1 VTLPA
6 AHENV
11 RLLVVHEDPTM
22 VLFVKRT
29 LEAATWADVT
39 GARAPAQAFDRIA
52 ATADPVHVVLLHWS
66 LPEMGALMLM
76 STLDDLRERR
86 PKVFA
91 FTTHWTEDELAR
103 ALQSGVDALLSAPL
117 TLEAVAIE
125 VQSLRSRGEAL
136 SRSRLLSLAGPR
148 LMRRDDRLWHIAPD
162 DIWRRRMAELAGRV
176 HSRAVEAQGRD
187 GEALLDRLDRL
198 YGRPIGADVVKLL
211 RQQLDTP
218 TIGTEALVKATG
230 LPASRVRAFL
240 SVLETLYA
248 SGHAKVP
255 YISAARAAVGYV
267 QSVVANRIEVQ
278 PLSPSGWARVQMLAA
293 ELLADGSTAAHRAE
307 VLQRVVA
314 EMAQVPVSAITALPE
329 GTRRALI
336 ASAVVADDQLALVD
350 RARLEVLNA
359 VLQGLPETPID
370 TERLRCLCAALGA
383 TKPPDP
389 GAPARLVGVLVDAV
403 AEDIEVDTERLKAL
417 ETALRALPPMDDV
430 DTAALVARLGI
441 LRASL
446 EPGAEADLRRVER
459 LVDHWAEGRTERVG
473 VAVLGAVVRAAARA
487 HDRLRPEPIIE
498 RLHAMVGAAD
508 YAAQGRAFDACDGL
522 RRLRPAVV
530 SDTDRL
536 RHVLR
541 RVVGEDAAVTP
552 ERLRALLNEA
562 DLVVS
567 MERAAVG
574 RSGELAPTRENEA
587 RVLAQLRALALS
599 LDVPLERLHLTPD
612 EIERL
617 AAQFAT
623 TDDTALAGLSPEA
636 ILRLRA
642 LAFVLG
648 RAGRDAPGLVV
659 RSLER
664 GGRDIRAIGGLAV
677 MLEAPSQAGARA
689 ALREALG
696 LSDARVGAAE
706 IERLIASGHL
716 EAAALG
722 LGDLNDRDPRA
733 PNLLN
738 EVALALR
745 NANRG
750 AEGEPLFMRAL
761 AIQPNRLNLLFNC
774 GRMYLEAGRLAQ
786 AVAPLE
792 TAVTLAPDFLLAA
805 KALSEAKRGLS
816 SPSEGR

>member
-1 VTLPA
+1 
-6 AHENV
+6 
-11 RLLVVHEDPTM
+11 M

-29 LEAATWADVT
+29 LEAATWAEVT
-39 GARAPAQAFDRIA
+39 GARAPAQAFERIA
-52 ATADPVHVVLLHWS
+52 ATTDPVHVVLLHWT
-66 LPEMGALMLM
+66 LPDLGALMLV
-76 STLDDLRERR
+76 SALDDLGERR

-91 FTTHWTEDELAR
+91 FTTHWNEDELAR
-103 ALQSGVDALLSAPL
+103 ALQTGVDALLSAPL
-117 TLEAVAIE
+117 TLEAVAVE
-125 VQSLRSRGEAL
+125 VQSLRARGEAL

-148 LMRRDDRLWHIAPD
+148 LMRRDDRLWHVAPD

-230 LPASRVRAFL
+230 LPASRVRAYL
-240 SVLETLYA
+240 SVLDTLYA

-255 YISAARAAVGYV
+255 YVSAARAAVGYA
-267 QSVVANRIEVQ
+267 QSVVANRVEVQ
-278 PLSPSGWARVQMLAA
+278 PLSPSGWARVQTLAA
-293 ELLADGSTAAHRAE
+293 ELLAEGQTPGSGMPSVPSAANR
-307 VLQRVVA
+307 VDILQRVVA
-314 EMAQVPVSAITALPE
+314 EMAQVPVAAIVSLPE
-329 GTRRALI
+329 RTRRALV

-389 GAPARLVGVLVDAV
+389 GAAARLVGVLVDAV
-403 AEDIEVDTERLKAL
+403 AEDVEVDTERLRLL
-417 ETALRALPPMDDV
+417 EAALRALPPMDDV
-430 DTAALVARLGI
+430 DTAALIARLGD
-441 LRASL
+441 LRSNL

-459 LVDHWAEGRTERVG
+459 LVDYWAEGRMERVG
-473 VAVLGAVVRAAARA
+473 VAVLGAMVRAAARA
-487 HDRLRPEPIIE
+487 HERLRPEPIIE
-498 RLHAMVGAAD
+498 RLHAAVGAPD
-508 YAAQGRAFDACDGL
+508 YATQGRIFDACDGL

-541 RVVGEDAAVTP
+541 RVAGEEAAVTP
-552 ERLRALLNEA
+552 ERLRALLVEA
-562 DLVVS
+562 DMSVS

-587 RVLAQLRALALS
+587 RVLAQLRALASS
-599 LDVPLERLHLTPD
+599 LDVPLERVHLTPD
-612 EIERL
+612 EVERL

-623 TDDTALAGLSPEA
+623 ADDAALAGLSPEA

-642 LAFVLG
+642 LAVVLG
-648 RAGRDAPGLVV
+648 RAGRDAPGLVG
-659 RSLER
+659 RALER
-664 GGRDIRAIGGLAV
+664 GGRDVRAIGGLAV
-677 MLEAPSQAGARA
+677 MLDAPAQAAARA

-696 LSDARVGAAE
+696 LPDARVGAAE
-706 IERLIASGHL
+706 IERLVAAGHL

-750 AEGEPLFMRAL
+750 PEGEPLFLRAL
-761 AIQPNRLNLLFNC
+761 AIQPNRLNLLFNS
-774 GRMYLEAGRLAQ
+774 GRMYLEAGRFAEA
-786 AVAPLE
+786 AVRLE
-792 TAVTLAPDFLLAA
+792 TAVTLAPDFALAVN
-805 KALSEAKRGLS
+805 ALGEAKRGLAGR
-816 SPSEGR
+816 SEAR